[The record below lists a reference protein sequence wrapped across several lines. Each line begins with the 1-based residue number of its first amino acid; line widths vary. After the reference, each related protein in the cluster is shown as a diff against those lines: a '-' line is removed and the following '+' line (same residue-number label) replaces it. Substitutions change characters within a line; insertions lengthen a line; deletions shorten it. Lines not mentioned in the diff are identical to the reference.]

1 MREGMFDKVAQKMQT
16 MVGRATDKI
25 DVEFRNKMPFD
36 KVPVPPKEQVM
47 NYMDYVDNPD
57 IEQEFLNQGT
67 DPMTIQNY
75 HKNMQNLI
83 RRYQKN
89 G

>member
-1 MREGMFDKVAQKMQT
+1 MREGMFDKVAQKMQA
-16 MVGRATDKI
+16 MVGRATGKI
-25 DVEFRNKMPFD
+25 DVEFRNKRPFD
-36 KVPVPPKEQVM
+36 KVPVPPKEQIM

-57 IEQEFLNQGT
+57 IEQEFLNQGA

-75 HKNMQNLI
+75 HDKMQNLI